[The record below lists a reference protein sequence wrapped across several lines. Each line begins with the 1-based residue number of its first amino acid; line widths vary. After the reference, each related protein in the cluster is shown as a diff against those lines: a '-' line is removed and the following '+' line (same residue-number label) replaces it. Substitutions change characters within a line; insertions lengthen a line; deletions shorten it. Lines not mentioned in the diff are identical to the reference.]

1 MRANIGWIIL
11 IISLFTLHAQS
22 NISSTV
28 ATGQPLRAAGSDAA
42 CLSPEGNSID
52 ITLSYR
58 WHDHNCLRF
67 DGGFADVAGSFASV
81 GYSRS
86 NLLRMREIL
95 TLSAEVGVRLR
106 EAKFSLSKP
115 SLFGKPIQMGA
126 NFYGRRF
133 YYNQRRESSIFEFP
147 RNMPV
152 FDSFPPDDMLRY
164 IRRGYGVNGFAE
176 YQFRDS
182 FSSVGVAYNYDI
194 SSFRMLTQASYEYY
208 AYVPYQYAG
217 MDRLSGIRTSTL
229 TPSFTYNTIDHP
241 VQPTKG
247 FLIKIATAV
256 TGLGGDV
263 QAIEPSV
270 EVKYFRSGFRS
281 NHVIG
286 LRLRGRVL
294 AGYGYRS
301 QPPWDRYYMGGENDI
316 RGFDTWS
323 IGPIAYMPSTALVN
337 ILNADGTPRKTITFV
352 NGVKTFVNATMTVP
366 VLRRVTVGGDT
377 NTVANF
383 EYRIPLRRPW
393 TLALFNDTGW
403 NALSFPER
411 LRLSPYRISN
421 LDTQF
426 PSEGFNGQFRIPPG
440 VQMVR
445 MSTGAEFQVVTHKFN
460 APLRLYFAINPLRVR
475 EDISTTYFFGRSD
488 FPNVATYQEAVTT
501 LGIPTPIHERRFLL
515 GFAIGRTF

>member
-28 ATGQPLRAAGSDAA
+28 ATGQPLRAASSDAA

-81 GYSRS
+81 AYSRS

-106 EAKFSLSKP
+106 EARLSLTKP
-115 SLFGKPIQMGA
+115 SLFGKQIHTGA
-126 NFYGRRF
+126 SFYGRRF

-152 FDSFPPDDMLRY
+152 FDSFPPDDLLRY
-164 IRRGYGVNGFAE
+164 IRRGYGVDGFAE

-182 FSSVGVAYNYDI
+182 FSSVGVTYNYDI

-208 AYVPYQYAG
+208 AYVPYEYAG
-217 MDRLSGIRTSTL
+217 MDRLSGVRSSTL
-229 TPSFTYNTIDHP
+229 MPSFAYNTIDHP
-241 VQPTKG
+241 AQPTKG
-247 FLIKIATAV
+247 LLIKIATAV

-270 EVKYFRSGFRS
+270 EVKHFRSGFRP
-281 NHVIG
+281 NHVIA
-286 LRLRGRVL
+286 LHLRGRVL
-294 AGYGYRS
+294 AAYGDKS
-301 QPPWDRYYMGGENDI
+301 QPPFDRSYMGGENDI

-323 IGPIAYMPSTALVN
+323 IGPIAYMPSIAAVN
-337 ILNADGTPRKTITFV
+337 ILNPDGTPRMQKQIVNGVPTFV
-352 NGVKTFVNATMTVP
+352 NVTQSVP
-366 VLRRVTVGGDT
+366 VLRPVAVGGDT
-377 NTVANF
+377 NAVANF
-383 EYRIPLRRPW
+383 EYRTPLRGPW

-411 LRLSPYRISN
+411 LRLTPYRILMLN
-421 LDTQF
+421 PRF
-426 PSEGFNGQFRIPPG
+426 PEAGFSERFRIPPG
-440 VQMVR
+440 LQMVR
-445 MSTGAEFQVVTHKFN
+445 MSTGAEFQVVTRKFN
-460 APLRLYFAINPLRVR
+460 APLRLYFAVNPLRVR
-475 EDISTTYFFGRSD
+475 EDISTMQPFNRSN
-488 FPNVATYQEAVTT
+488 FPNLATYTEAVNA
-501 LGIPTPIHERRFLL
+501 LSVPTPIHERRFLL
-515 GFAIGRTF
+515 GFSIGRTF